1 VQPSY
6 NATEEAAK
14 AMELFDA
21 NKDGKISGEELEKSP
36 GLKAALK
43 VLGTDQEKGI
53 TADHIVVRV
62 KKWKK
67 SQIGR
72 TSLSCMVTHDGKPL
86 VDANVKFVPEPF
98 LNDALKETATGTT
111 NATGMA
117 MISLPTTLG
126 PNPLPPGIPPGMY
139 RVEVTKFGESI
150 PEKYNSATILGQEVS
165 LDNLDMQMGI
175 KFDLKY

>member
-1 VQPSY
+1 
-6 NATEEAAK
+6 
-14 AMELFDA
+14 
-21 NKDGKISGEELEKSP
+21 
-36 GLKAALK
+36 
-43 VLGTDQEKGI
+43 
-53 TADHIVVRV
+53 
-62 KKWKK
+62 
-67 SQIGR
+67 
-72 TSLSCMVTHDGKPL
+72 
-86 VDANVKFVPEPF
+86 
-98 LNDALKETATGTT
+98 
-111 NATGMA
+111 MA